1 MSRKSTQVTLKTRSS
16 LLAAVQDFRNQKAWE
31 EFFQLYQPFIARA
44 AASKGLKGADIDEVV
59 SRVLAELSQRLPE
72 FHYDPQRGSF
82 RSWLFRLV
90 HWRVLDVLK
99 GNHTFV
105 PFESPDAAEEG
116 TRAEDRLPA
125 REPSQREREEL
136 AWMETV
142 HELALKK
149 VRRKARDYQI
159 YDMAR
164 NRGWDTERIA
174 ATLKVTPNHVFVAI
188 SRTRKLLE
196 EEVERLRAL
205 PENLWKLTPPIP
217 TETRGGDDQAGTLA
231 ALTKRGSARSRPR

>member
-1 MSRKSTQVTLKTRSS
+1 MSKFTQGTLKTRAS
-16 LLAAVQDFRNQKAWE
+16 LLNAVRDFQNQSAWE
-31 EFFQLYQPFIARA
+31 EFFQLYQPFIVRA
-44 AASKGLKGADIDEVV
+44 AASKGLKGADVDEVV
-59 SRVLAELSQRLPE
+59 SRVLAELSQRLPQ

-90 HWRVLDVLK
+90 HWRVLDVIK

-105 PFESPDAAEEG
+105 PFESPDTMEEG
-116 TRAEDRLPA
+116 TRAEDRLPG
-125 REPSQREREEL
+125 REPAQREREEL

-142 HELALKK
+142 YELALKK
-149 VRRKARDYQI
+149 VRRKAKDYQI

-174 ATLKVTPNHVFVAI
+174 STLKITPNHVFVAV

-196 EEVERLRAL
+196 DEVERLKAL
-205 PENLWKLTPPIP
+205 PENLWQLEPPSP
-217 TETRGGDDQAGTLA
+217 TEPA
-231 ALTKRGSARSRPR
+231 ARGSRATLPAAFKKQESGGPRPR